1 MKTTQKIKKS
11 TIAMIMILLLIVLTS
26 AQTTQTNPENATYA
40 PNQNYEF
47 ILIEDLQDKVMFKLF
62 ENEIIL
68 LEQTNVNYEEGYYLV
83 NIDDLSAGTYNYE
96 WTILNETNTTNI
108 TTETITNNY
117 EIKKAEPK
125 ITLRINSQTNNITIN
140 QIDIVN
146 ITATTETEQGHL
158 ELLIN
163 NELMNTTEILEDTE
177 GIRTISIIGR
187 PDKTGTYEVKARY
200 NETSNYTYK
209 EKTIHVIVEE
219 TSIEEILIIETNKEK
234 YNLGET
240 GNYYL
245 YAPLNTTLE
254 IEICKKDT
262 TNPGFIK
269 CYGKEQKII
278 NLETATLEKDGKR
291 WKSIILDKTLKPEI
305 HEIRAKILNTNIT
318 TTKTYEVLN
327 SMKLSVSGKTKLKL
341 NEETTLTAT
350 TTGGIA
356 PYTYTWT
363 LPDGTTKTGTELK
376 IKYATEG
383 YRDIKINVRD
393 KEGNTQEETI
403 TLDVRP
409 YYDLTIEVRNQQNQV
424 LKDVIVTIT
433 ETNEDKITDSTGKV
447 KFNLAKDTYK
457 VRIDAIGYKLK
468 TETIDLDATTSLT
481 TKLDKIE
488 TTTTNNN
495 KIELEKPTNK
505 ATITNT
511 EIEFQA
517 KVNLVETSTCKLFI
531 TDKNSQWFIE
541 LARKENVQ
549 PGTITFKEKIE
560 TGEYKWKISCETQK
574 ETVESE
580 IREFSKSTT
589 QFSTTTTQNTID
601 AGELRRQIEQ
611 AHENLDNLGL
621 EERKTADALDI
632 KETLRISLRD
642 YERILRDLNSLA
654 LRRDLTDQQK
664 QEKIQ
669 EYKEQVIQL
678 ESATPLLIEVVES
691 EEYMAHASKEDL
703 ELIVKEY
710 AEKRNIQGRPDLREI
725 ENQQNLIRTRTFT
738 AQTTITYIN
747 GETEDIT
754 VVQKTIEYT
763 GETTRHHFL
772 LEKINEEINT
782 ELTTKQVHDVLTRNK
797 LIRFEKPEIITYYLQ
812 GHQDLE
818 KIKNSHTI
826 ILTEGSFRTS
836 GSGSNTITGLVT
848 FTNVKLEPITSLIII
863 LILLILA
870 YVFYAFDLKEKII
883 DQINNFSKD
892 KKIKQLQSLINDAK
906 DYLETK
912 EIERASLIY
921 KEIKMIYE
929 KAPRNVKKEVY
940 EDAITL
946 MNILN
951 EKYIEQL
958 INQIQTGIKEKNK
971 EHAIETYNKLT
982 DAYNK
987 SETNTQIK
995 FKEQIKKITEEIKKQ

>member
-1 MKTTQKIKKS
+1 MKITPKINKAI
-11 TIAMIMILLLIVLTS
+11 TFMMITLLLIILAS
-26 AQTTQTNPENATYA
+26 AQTTQTTPENATYT

-47 ILIEDLQDKVMFKLF
+47 ILIEELQDKVIFKLF

-68 LEQTNVNYEEGYYLV
+68 LENSDVNYEEGYYLI

-96 WTILNETNTTNI
+96 WTIINETNTTN
-108 TTETITNNY
+108 TTIINNY
-117 EIKKAEPK
+117 KIKKAEPI
-125 ITLRINSQTNNITIN
+125 ITLKFNSQTENATIN
-140 QIDIVN
+140 QLDIVN
-146 ITATTETEQGHL
+146 ITATIETEQGHL

-163 NELMNTTEILEDTE
+163 NTLMNTTELLEETE
-177 GIRTISIIGR
+177 GTRTITITGR
-187 PDKTGTYEVKARY
+187 PDKTGTYEIKARY
-200 NETSNYTYK
+200 NETENYTHK
-209 EKTIHVIVEE
+209 EKTIHIVVEE
-219 TSIEEILIIETNKEK
+219 ALIIETDKEK

-240 GNYYL
+240 SYYL
-245 YAPLNTTLE
+245 L
-254 IEICKKDT
+254 KT
-262 TNPGFIK
+262 TNNIEVDIK
-269 CYGKEQKII
+269 ICRNATQGTLQWEECTHTQKIQAPSTLLT
-278 NLETATLEKDGKR
+278 NTETKNPGKY
-291 WKSIILDKTLKPEI
+291 
-305 HEIRAKILNTNIT
+305 EIRANIT
-318 TTKTYEVLN
+318 TANIAITKTYEVID
-327 SMKLSVSGKTKLKL
+327 SMKLSVSGKTKIKL
-341 NEETTLTAT
+341 DEETTLTAT
-350 TTGGIA
+350 TTGGIT

-363 LPDGTTKTGTELK
+363 LPDGTTKTGNELK

-383 YRDIKINVRD
+383 YRDIKLTARD
-393 KEGNTQEETI
+393 KEGNTKEETI

-424 LKDVIVTIT
+424 LKDTIIT
-433 ETNEDKITDSTGKV
+433 ILETNEDKITDSTGKT
-447 KFNLAKDTYK
+447 KFNLPKDTYK
-457 VRIDAIGYKLK
+457 VRLDAIGYYVK
-468 TETIDLDATTSLT
+468 TETIKLDATTSLT
-481 TKLDKIE
+481 IKLDKIE
-488 TTTTNNN
+488 TTTTTTNN

-517 KVNLVETSTCKLFI
+517 KINLAETATCKLFI

-541 LARKENVQ
+541 LARKENVKA
-549 PGTITFKEKIE
+549 GTITFKEKIE

-574 ETVESE
+574 ETAESE

-589 QFSTTTTQNTID
+589 QFSTTNTQDTID

-632 KETLRISLRD
+632 KETLRVSLRD

-678 ESATPLLIEVVES
+678 EGKTPLLIEVTES
-691 EEYMAHASKEDL
+691 EEYMTHASREDL
-703 ELIVKEY
+703 EKIVKEY
-710 AEKRNIQGRPDLREI
+710 AEKRNLQGRPDLREI
-725 ENQQNLIRTRTFT
+725 ENQQNLIRIRTFT

-747 GETEDIT
+747 GEKENIT

-763 GETTRHHFL
+763 GDTTRHHFL
-772 LEKINEEINT
+772 LEKISDEITT
-782 ELTTKQVHDVLTRNK
+782 EFVTKQVHDVLTRNK
-797 LIRFEKPEIITYYLQ
+797 LIRFEKPETITYYLQ
-812 GHQDLE
+812 EHQDLE
-818 KIKNSHTI
+818 KIKNTHTI

-836 GSGSNTITGLVT
+836 GSGSNAITGLVT
-848 FTNVKLEPITSLIII
+848 FTDMKLEPITSLVII
-863 LILLILA
+863 LILLILG
-870 YVFYAFDLKEKII
+870 YVFYVFDLKEKII
-883 DQINNFSKD
+883 EYINNFSKD
-892 KKIKQLQSLINDAK
+892 KKIKQLQNLINDAK

-951 EKYIEQL
+951 EKYVEEL
-958 INQIQTGIKEKNK
+958 TTQTQTALKEKNK
-971 EHAIETYNKLT
+971 EYAIETYNKLT

-987 SETNTQIK
+987 SEKNTQIK
-995 FKEQIKKITEEIKKQ
+995 FKEQIKQITEEITKQ